1 MMKMEFDIQGMDF
14 TRAGDASAKIK
25 KALQMVGM
33 KVETIKKAVIVAY
46 EAELN
51 VVIHARQGTMKA
63 RVYPDR
69 VEITAVD
76 EGPGIPDISLALQE
90 GYSTAPPHIRE
101 MGFGAGMGLP
111 NIKRCSDKL
120 EIESEVGLGTK
131 LKAVI
136 INYTDGETNA

>member
-1 MMKMEFDIQGMDF
+1 MKMEFDIRGMDF
-14 TRAGDASAKIK
+14 TRAGEASARIK

-33 KVETIKKAVIVAY
+33 KVETIKKTVIVAY

-51 VVIHARQGTMKA
+51 VVIHARQGTMKV
-63 RVYPDR
+63 RVCPDR
-69 VEITAVD
+69 VELTVVD

-111 NIKRCSDKL
+111 NIKRCSDEL
-120 EIESEVGLGTK
+120 EIESEVGTGTI

-136 INYTDGETNA
+136 INHPDGDSNV